1 MIASAGKHLRAC
13 RRRTIHGS
21 SLPRVGFSRHD
32 GAAHTA
38 PFLLRAAAY
47 TAGMDE
53 TDELRAWLVA
63 LRTPG
68 LGPGGL
74 REVLATAGGRIDAA
88 LSRLRRQAATLDEG
102 AAAWLD
108 APDEAR
114 LAADLAWLA
123 EPGHRLLRCTE
134 ADFPPLLETIPQ
146 PPAALFVAGDA
157 GLLLHPQVAIVGA
170 RGASPAGLEHARRF
184 ARVLAQAG
192 FTVTSGMADGID
204 GAAHEAAL
212 DVGAATIAVV
222 GTGPDRVYPRKHHA
236 LAQRI
241 AAQGALASEFPPGTA
256 ARADHFPRRNRL
268 ISGLA
273 LGTVVVEAGLQSGS
287 LITARLAGEQGREV
301 FALPGSIANPL
312 ARGCHRLIRDGA
324 RLVEEPAEV
333 VEALAPAARALGVEL
348 AERLARPDALA
359 PARAGGWRDDPDYR
373 RLLKALGHDPASLDE
388 LVQRSGLAAAAL
400 SSMLL
405 MLELEGRVA
414 GLPGNRYQRLPG

>member
-1 MIASAGKHLRAC
+1 
-13 RRRTIHGS
+13 
-21 SLPRVGFSRHD
+21 
-32 GAAHTA
+32 
-38 PFLLRAAAY
+38 
-47 TAGMDE
+47 MDE
-53 TDELRAWLVA
+53 TDELRAWLTA

-68 LGPGGL
+68 LGQGGL
-74 REVLATAGGRIDAA
+74 REALAAADGRIDAA
-88 LSRLRRQAATLDEG
+88 LERLRRQAATLGEG
-102 AAAWLD
+102 AVAWLD

-123 EPGHRLLRCTE
+123 ESGHRLLRCTE

-146 PPAALFVAGDA
+146 PPAALFVAGEA
-157 GLLLHPQVAIVGA
+157 SLLLHPQVAIVGA

-184 ARVLAQAG
+184 ARALALAG
-192 FTVTSGMADGID
+192 YTVTSGMADGID

-212 DVGAATIAVV
+212 DVGAATVAVV

-241 AAQGALASEFPPGTA
+241 AAQGAVVSEFPPGTV

-273 LGTVVVEAGLQSGS
+273 LGVVVVEAGLQSGS

-333 VEALAPAARALGVEL
+333 IEALAPSARALGVEL
-348 AERLARPDALA
+348 AERLARPDAPA
-359 PARAGGWRDDPDYR
+359 PTRDGGWRADPDYR
-373 RLLKALGHDPASLDE
+373 RLLDALGHDPATLDE

-405 MLELEGRVA
+405 MLELEGRVT
-414 GLPGNRYQRLPG
+414 GLPGNRYQCMPG

>member
-1 MIASAGKHLRAC
+1 
-13 RRRTIHGS
+13 
-21 SLPRVGFSRHD
+21 
-32 GAAHTA
+32 
-38 PFLLRAAAY
+38 
-47 TAGMDE
+47 MDE
-53 TDELRAWLVA
+53 YDELRAWLLA

-74 REVLATAGGRIDAA
+74 REVLAMAGGRIDAA
-88 LSRLRRQAATLDEG
+88 LALLRRRAGG
-102 AAAWLD
+102 ADAGVAAWLD

-134 ADFPPLLETIPQ
+134 ADFPPLLETVPQ

-170 RGASPAGLEHARRF
+170 RGATPAGLEHARRF
-184 ARVLAQAG
+184 ARALALAG

-212 DVGAATIAVV
+212 DAGAATIAVV
-222 GTGPDRVYPRKHHA
+222 GTGLDRVYPRKHHA

-241 AAQGALASEFPPGTA
+241 VAQGAQVSEFPPGTA
-256 ARADHFPRRNRL
+256 PRADHFPRRNRL
-268 ISGLA
+268 ISGLS
-273 LGTVVVEAGLQSGS
+273 LGTVVVEADLRSGS

-324 RLVEEPAEV
+324 HLVEEPAEV
-333 VEALAPAARALGVEL
+333 AEALAPAAHALGVEL
-348 AERLARPDALA
+348 AVRLARPDAPA
-359 PARAGGWRDDPDYR
+359 PGSGGWRGDPEYAC
-373 RLLKALGHDPASLDE
+373 LLAALGHDPATLDE
-388 LVQRSGLAAAAL
+388 LVVRSGLAAAAL

-414 GLPGNRYQRLPG
+414 SLPGSRYQRLP